1 MKISEFKNALSKSE
15 NLTFKNVNGEI
26 IPPHFHITE
35 VGLSTKHFIDCGKS
49 IHIDKKANFQ
59 IWVAND
65 VEHRLEPSKL
75 LNIIERSEYL
85 LGGEDLDVEFEYQ
98 TETVGK
104 YALGYEN
111 GDFYLL
117 ATQTDCLA
125 KSECGIEAPI
135 EKMRDLGN
143 LVVSSNA
150 CCTPGGGC
158 C

>member
-1 MKISEFKNALSKSE
+1 MKISEFKSALREVES
-15 NLTFKNVNGEI
+15 LAFKNVNGELI
-26 IPPHFHITE
+26 APHFHITE

-59 IWVAND
+59 IWVATD

-75 LNIIERSEYL
+75 LNIIEKSEYL
-85 LGGEDLDVEFEYQ
+85 LQGEDLDIEIEYQ

-104 YALGYEN
+104 YALDLDN
-111 GDFYLL
+111 GNFRLV

-125 KSECGIEAPI
+125 KSECGIEEPVK
-135 EKMRDLGN
+135 KMRDLGS
-143 LVVSSNA
+143 LIADSKA